1 MAYTFP
7 NIFMTPELGGDV
19 GLLDDEIQKALQ
31 QQATKAGLL
40 TTAIDFLTAPRTRQ
54 AGSFLP
60 YAGTSFTKGMQTA
73 SNVYGTGLQQAIAKQ
88 LREPKMYTVDG
99 ALVDAQGNVVYK
111 SPEKPE
117 KSPFA
122 AIDTTKYTPQS
133 LREFQLT
140 NDYSKLIE
148 KDEIKQPTYAQAA
161 DRYAKQMFGGKL
173 NTETNT
179 RYPINATIADLNP
192 NDVKDVIYEQRKS
205 ELNDA
210 IKLEQEKSNLL
221 LGSKEWELKTADT
234 IRQQY
239 NKEIK
244 DAGYRELEDSYRK
257 IKSAIDSNTPIGD
270 VASAVSIMKL
280 LDPGSVVR
288 ESELEVAMKSSGLWD
303 RMTNFSDRTLKG
315 RKLTDQQR
323 VEFEALAKEFY
334 NTAKQTK
341 ADIDARYLDIAK
353 QYNIDPRLI
362 GTQSIKGL
370 RVYNPKTGQVEIQ

>member
-1 MAYTFP
+1 MAINLP

-19 GLLDDEIQKALQ
+19 GLLNDELQKQLQ

-40 TTAIDFLTAPRTRQ
+40 TTAVDFLTAPRTRQ

-60 YAGTSFTKGMQTA
+60 YAGTAFTKGMQTA

-88 LREPKMYTVDG
+88 LKEPKMYTVDG

-205 ELNDA
+205 ELDDA

-244 DAGYRELEDSYRK
+244 DAGYRELEDSFRK
-257 IKSAIDSNTPIGD
+257 IQGAINSNTPIGD

-288 ESELEVAMKSSGLWD
+288 ESELEVAMRSSGLWD

-341 ADIDARYLDIAK
+341 AEIDARYLDISQ
-353 QYNIDPRLI
+353 QYNIDPRLLGI
-362 GTQSIKGL
+362 QSIKGL
-370 RVYNPKTGQVEIQ
+370 RVYNPKTGQVEVQ